1 MYLTPEV
8 KDNYIFLENT
18 PRKICLLIGLKLSF
32 YKIDT
37 NTELAQV
44 VEVIMAQTKRIHIL
58 MIKENM
64 LFSFLSQDVL
74 RRNKNMFSIFL
85 SSFNINLPAC

>member
-44 VEVIMAQTKRIHIL
+44 VEVILAQTKRIHIL
-58 MIKENM
+58 MIKKKTCCF
-64 LFSFLSQDVL
+64 LFCHRMFYEEIKTCSLYFYRVL
-74 RRNKNMFSIFL
+74 I
-85 SSFNINLPAC
+85 